1 VSYSADNTGLG
12 FRAPIRAFSA
22 SVASEFRRSHGE
34 WGRRRA
40 STSFVLTI
48 ILIAKVSEM
57 QQGLL
62 GRIID
67 RAVASARAIR
77 GAPESVALAGIIA
90 FAVSYLVY
98 QHFHREFVAALN
110 DRIAS
115 QEWLLADYR
124 TALKGAAPDEAEAQ
138 IEKLTSLLA
147 ETQKNLNEAKSKRA
161 SAENRCRDPRR
172 IYEDNDPIAEV
183 QDPKL
188 DLDHKKIIFPA
199 VNSSTILGSNK
210 SYEFQNWKLAC
221 GSTQLYNMVSNG
233 VGYDY
238 SYSPLTCKVVGNR

>member
-1 VSYSADNTGLG
+1 
-12 FRAPIRAFSA
+12 
-22 SVASEFRRSHGE
+22 
-34 WGRRRA
+34 
-40 STSFVLTI
+40 
-48 ILIAKVSEM
+48 M

-67 RAVASARAIR
+67 RVVANTRVIR
-77 GAPESVALAGIIA
+77 GAPEAVALAGIIT
-90 FAVSYLVY
+90 FGISYLVF
-98 QHFHREFVAALN
+98 QHLHREQVTVLNHKIAA
-110 DRIAS
+110 
-115 QEWLLADYR
+115 QERLLVDYR
-124 TALKGAAPDEAEAQ
+124 TELKGVAPDEAEAQ

-147 ETQKNLNEAKSKRA
+147 ETQKKLSEAKSKPA
-161 SAENRCRDPRR
+161 SAENRSRDPRR
-172 IYEDNDPIAEV
+172 IYEDNSPIAEV

-188 DLDHKKIIFPA
+188 DLNNKKIIFPT

-210 SYEFQNWKLAC
+210 SYEFRNWKLAC

>member
-1 VSYSADNTGLG
+1 MEHG
-12 FRAPIRAFSA
+12 FI
-22 SVASEFRRSHGE
+22 
-34 WGRRRA
+34 
-40 STSFVLTI
+40 
-48 ILIAKVSEM
+48 
-57 QQGLL
+57 
-62 GRIID
+62 GRITD
-67 RAVASARAIR
+67 RAVANTRVIR
-77 GAPESVALAGIIA
+77 GAPEAVALAGIVTFGI
-90 FAVSYLVY
+90 SYLVF
-98 QHFHREFVAALN
+98 QHLHREFVAALN

-115 QEWLLADYR
+115 QERLLADYR

-147 ETQKNLNEAKSKRA
+147 ETQKKLSEAKSKPA
-161 SAENRCRDPRR
+161 SAENRSRDPRR
-172 IYEDNDPIAEV
+172 IYEDNNPIAEV

-188 DLDHKKIIFPA
+188 DLNNKKIIFPT

-238 SYSPLTCKVVGNR
+238 SYSPLICKVVGNR